1 MSFAPGEVTL
11 AECNPL
17 GGTLGR
23 SEREVAAALLVR
35 VCQVR
40 GVFGPVALADVEDLI
55 ATGDPWTTGLLR
67 NPFHAPDFNE
77 LVARGF
83 ARVVREEPLTLELT
97 ETGLDRIGRSIW
109 VRS

>member
-1 MSFAPGEVTL
+1 VSFAPGDVTL
-11 AECNPL
+11 TECNPL

-23 SEREVAAALLVR
+23 VEREIAAALLVR

-40 GVFGPVALADVEDLI
+40 GSFGPVRLAEIEDLI
-55 ATGDPWTTGLLR
+55 ATGDPWTTTLLR
-67 NPFHAPDFNE
+67 NPFQTPNFDE

-83 ARVVREEPLTLELT
+83 ARVTEPDPLTLELT